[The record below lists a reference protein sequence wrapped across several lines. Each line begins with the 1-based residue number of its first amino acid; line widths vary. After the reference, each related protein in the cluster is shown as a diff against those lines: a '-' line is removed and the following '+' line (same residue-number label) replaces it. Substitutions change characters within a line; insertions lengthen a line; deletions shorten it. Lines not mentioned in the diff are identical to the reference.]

1 MAKENSGIM
10 KKVVKFGGSSL
21 ASAEQFKK
29 VGAIIKSD
37 ESRVYVVPS
46 APGKRFSDDTK
57 VTDMLL
63 HVYETAKAG
72 NDFTEEVKAIKA
84 RYDEIITGLEI
95 KDFSLDKDFE
105 EITKQLE
112 DLTNPDPMCTLDYVA
127 SRGEFLNGKIM
138 AAYLGFEFIDAAEVI
153 FFNAEGNLNSYKTEK
168 VLGERLAKTQHAV
181 VPGFYGLGKDGKVKT
196 FSRGGSDVTGSIV
209 AQASRA
215 DVYENWTDVSGFLV
229 ADPRIVPD
237 PKPIK
242 YITYRELR
250 ELSYMGASVLHEDAI
265 FPVRHCG
272 IPINIRNTNAPEDAG
287 TWIVESTCQKQDY
300 VVTGIAGKKDFCTIF
315 ITKAMMNSEIG
326 FGRKVLQAFEESG
339 ISIEHM
345 PSGIDT
351 MTVFVHQEEFVG
363 KEQQVL
369 SAIHR
374 LAQPDTID
382 LEADLALI
390 AVVGR
395 GMRSTRGTAGR
406 IFSALAH
413 ANVNVKMIDQGS
425 SELNIIIGV
434 ANNDFETAIEAIYDI
449 FVKTQL

>member
-1 MAKENSGIM
+1 M

-29 VGAIIKSD
+29 VGAIIRAD

-46 APGKRFSDDTK
+46 APGKRFPEDTK

-63 HVYETAKAG
+63 HVYETASAG
-72 NDFTEEVKAIKA
+72 DDITEELKAIKA
-84 RYDEIITGLEI
+84 RYDEIITGLELTG
-95 KDFSLDKDFE
+95 FTLDKEFE
-105 EITKQLE
+105 GIEANLKA
-112 DLTNPDPMCTLDYVA
+112 DPQVDYAA

-138 AAYLGFEFIDAAEVI
+138 AAYLDVDFIDPADVI
-153 FFNAEGNLNSYKTEK
+153 FFNVEGNLNTYKTEK
-168 VLGERLAKTQHAV
+168 LMSARLAESKRAV
-181 VPGFYGLGKDGKVKT
+181 IPGFYGTGKDGRVKT
-196 FSRGGSDVTGSIV
+196 FSRGGSDVTGSLV

-229 ADPRIVPD
+229 TDPRIVPN

-272 IPINIRNTNAPEDAG
+272 IPINIRNTNAPEDVG

-315 ITKAMMNSEIG
+315 ISKAMMNSEIG
-326 FGRKVLQAFEESG
+326 FGRKVLQAFEEND
-339 ISIEHM
+339 ISFEHM

-351 MTVFVHQEEFVG
+351 MTIVVHEDEFMD
-363 KEQQVL
+363 KEQQVV
-369 SAIHR
+369 STIHR
-374 LAQPDTID
+374 LAEPDSVEI
-382 LEADLALI
+382 ESGLALI

-395 GMRSTRGTAGR
+395 GMKSASGTAGKL
-406 IFSALAH
+406 FTALAH
-413 ANVNVKMIDQGS
+413 KGINIKMIDQGS

-434 ANNDFETAIEAIYDI
+434 QNRDFESAIDAIYHTFIKD
-449 FVKTQL
+449 